1 MSLGLV
7 LELNIEQRE
16 YIGALSEEAGVKLDM
31 SNQGEMPFPLKRG
44 LSIAPGFET
53 SIGFRKVSEPSEA
66 PAEHTNVITREKRGD
81 GGGGGCGGVEWAGGR
96 ISALVSADII
106 WLSNI
111 NKSKRFDGNI
121 GQTIGLCD
129 RESRVE

>member
-1 MSLGLV
+1 M

-53 SIGFRKVSEPSEA
+53 SIAFRKVSEPSEA
-66 PAEHTNVITREKRGD
+66 PAEHTNVITGEKRGD
-81 GGGGGCGGVEWAGGR
+81 GGGGGCVGVEWAGGR

-129 RESRVE
+129 RESHVE